1 MYLAGPGVCLE
12 GDGDGLWLA
21 LLQVVQHEGLRLGLR
36 LDCGK
41 DLKIKKMGI
50 WFIFDFWELT
60 EQL

>member
-1 MYLAGPGVCLE
+1 MYLAGPGVGLE

-41 DLKIKKMGI
+41 DLKI
-50 WFIFDFWELT
+50 
-60 EQL
+60 